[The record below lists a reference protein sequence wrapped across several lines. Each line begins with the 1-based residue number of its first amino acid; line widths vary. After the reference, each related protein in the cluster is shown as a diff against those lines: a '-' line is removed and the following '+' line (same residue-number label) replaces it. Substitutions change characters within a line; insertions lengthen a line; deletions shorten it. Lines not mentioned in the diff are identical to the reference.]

1 LCKKEAIDLIM
12 SENYVKIDASR
23 PSETLGAFV
32 EAQIEQDIVEGVF
45 LPGDR
50 LDEEELSKR
59 LNTSRT
65 PVREALR
72 KLAANGLVTIRP
84 RSGATVSRPS
94 LAMVLDLF
102 EIVSEME
109 AFAARLA
116 AKRAT
121 DTQLA
126 AIQLAHE
133 QCERLA
139 HEGNAGAYFNANRLF
154 HGAIWAASNN
164 VMLVEQIKTVDKR
177 LSPYRRQITF
187 HPTRKQ
193 DSQSEHRQIADALT
207 LRQAGVAEK
216 AMRDHVM
223 ILSDDAM
230 QLARTLR
237 L

>member
-1 LCKKEAIDLIM
+1 VTK
-12 SENYVKIDASR
+12 NDANQ
-23 PSETLGAFV
+23 PVGTLGAFV
-32 EAQIEQDIVEGVF
+32 EARIERDIVEGHF

-50 LDEEELSKR
+50 LDEEELAAR

-72 KLAANGLVTIRP
+72 KLAASGLVTIRP

-94 LAMVLDLF
+94 MALVIDLF
-102 EIVSEME
+102 EIVSELE
-109 AFAARLA
+109 GFATRLA
-116 AKRAT
+116 GQRAT
-121 DTQLA
+121 D
-126 AIQLAHE
+126 IQLTAVQVAH
-133 QCERLA
+133 QNCESLA
-139 HEGNAGAYFNANRLF
+139 QSGDAQAYFNANRLF
-154 HGAIWAASNN
+154 HGAIWVASNN
-164 VMLVEQIKTVDKR
+164 VILVEQIEAVDKR

-193 DSQSEHRQIADALT
+193 DSQSEHKQIADALAQR
-207 LRQAGVAEK
+207 LPDVAEK

-223 ILSDDAM
+223 ILSDDAL